1 MIEQRRGRRATDDRP
16 SLSDLLAMAQ
26 GHWYEI
32 LIDAGM
38 PPDSLQGRKG
48 RPCPNC
54 GGRDRFAPLPD
65 FDNRGAVMCRKCFG
79 KENDPRPGDG
89 LATLR
94 WWLGYDARTAI
105 KWLESRLRYGGFCSD
120 VQTRGPDRHH
130 VNASHSEPDVYFAEL
145 ASRCRAS
152 ISPSQLRLTA
162 EMLGLPPEPLERLG
176 VGRKPDSDATT
187 WPMYDANGFV
197 IGIRLR
203 CPKSGKKWAVKGS
216 RNGLFV
222 PAYPKQE
229 VAGSRLF
236 VCEGPTDTAAVI
248 SLGLAAVGVPSA
260 GVGGDML
267 DQMIRSLDPSG
278 IVIVADDDQAGS
290 DGAKRLAIH
299 LADCADVRIMN
310 PPGGIKDVRDWV
322 VQGADRSTFLRAA
335 DFSPRVEFKSPQS

>member
-1 MIEQRRGRRATDDRP
+1 MIERRRGRQATDDRP
-16 SLSDLLAMAQ
+16 SLADLLAMAQ
-26 GHWYEI
+26 GRWYEI

-38 PPDSLQGRKG
+38 PPDSLEGRKG

-65 FDNRGAVMCRKCFG
+65 FENRGAVMCRKCFS

-94 WWLGYDARTAI
+94 WWLGYDAMTAI
-105 KWLESRLRYGGFCSD
+105 KWLESQLRYGSFYSS
-120 VQTRGPDRHH
+120 VEAPEPNRQQ
-130 VNASHSEPDVYFAEL
+130 VIASHSEPNAYFAEL
-145 ASRCRAS
+145 AGRCRAS
-152 ISPSQLRLTA
+152 ISVPQLRLTA
-162 EMLGLPPEPLERLG
+162 ELLGLPPEPLERLG
-176 VGRKPDSDATT
+176 VGWEPDSDATT

-222 PAYPKQE
+222 PAYLKPE

-267 DQMIRSLDPSG
+267 AQMIRSLDLSG
-278 IVIVADDDQAGS
+278 IVIVADGDQAGI
-290 DGAKRLAIH
+290 DGAKRLASY
-299 LADCADVRIMN
+299 LADCADVRIMA
-310 PPGGIKDVRDWV
+310 PPNGIKDVRDWV
-322 VQGADRSTFLRAA
+322 VQGADRSTFLRTT
-335 DFSPRVEFKSPQS
+335 DFSPRVEFESPQS